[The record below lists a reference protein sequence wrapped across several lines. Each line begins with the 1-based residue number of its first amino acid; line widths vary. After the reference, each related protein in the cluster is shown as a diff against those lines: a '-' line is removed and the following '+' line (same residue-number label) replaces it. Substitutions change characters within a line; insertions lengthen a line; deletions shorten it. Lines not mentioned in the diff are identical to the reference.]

1 MRTCI
6 HIKPDGI
13 KCGSPAL
20 RHHTMCYFHFQSMR
34 RDKRRMRMSGHW
46 GTNRDTGIELPMP
59 DSPHSIVVALYEI
72 QTALIDRRIEAKD
85 ATALF
90 YSLQLCLQAQAMLPR
105 QDSSE
110 FEPVFECPDLDRDLD
125 RQRSRGERPA
135 REACDACPKQNEC
148 VSPDDCDNLP
158 EPDSPGAPFEPSV
171 GSSGV
176 APSSDPPIFGS
187 SDAPCHPERSAVVS
201 RAVEGPSVSSPEAT
215 TLDPTSAA
223 LRTLISNRAILKDLA
238 PKFPHLAEFARL
250 VK

>member
-1 MRTCI
+1 
-6 HIKPDGI
+6 
-13 KCGSPAL
+13 
-20 RHHTMCYFHFQSMR
+20 
-34 RDKRRMRMSGHW
+34 
-46 GTNRDTGIELPMP
+46 MP
-59 DSPHSIVVALYEI
+59 G
-72 QTALIDRRIEAKD
+72 
-85 ATALF
+85 
-90 YSLQLCLQAQAMLPR
+90 QAMLPR

-201 RAVEGPSVSSPEAT
+201 RVVEGPSVSSPEATEPSSRPERPQGSVVEGPASRSSVASPCHPERSAAEPEDPLPCHPERSAVVSRAVEGPSVSSPEAT

-223 LRTLISNRAILKDLA
+223 LRTLISNRVILKDLA